1 MIQIAVKSTGQND
14 FGPYNN
20 FAEVGGG
27 RALELT
33 APDAL
38 NNNLIFLKK

>member
-27 RALELT
+27 RADVAILSEELIK
-33 APDAL
+33 L
-38 NNNLIFLKK
+38 N